1 MATIAH
7 PHPHPTSTEPTFT
20 AAEDALWDAFADLLD
35 TMTPENR
42 KGLLDDLRANA
53 EARGE

>member
-1 MATIAH
+1 MATIT
-7 PHPHPTSTEPTFT
+7 HPHPTSTEPTFT
-20 AAEDALWDAFADLLD
+20 AAEDALWEAFADLLD